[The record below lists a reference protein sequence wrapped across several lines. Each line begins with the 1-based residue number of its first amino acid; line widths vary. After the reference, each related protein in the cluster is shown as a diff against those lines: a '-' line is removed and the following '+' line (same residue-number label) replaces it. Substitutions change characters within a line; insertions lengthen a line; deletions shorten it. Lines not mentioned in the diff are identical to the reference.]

1 MSPSLPRPSCL
12 QSPPLRV
19 GGHWVAP
26 ASNLGLC
33 RCSSSPLA
41 SPHIPP
47 NQCLSPAELCPQPG
61 GNCQRGGGLAAT
73 SSPRFL
79 PAASSARRAPPPCW
93 ATTVPR
99 ATTARPPPPSPL
111 SSPAPGA
118 PTSHRGGAPSPQT
131 APPVSQV
138 RGQGR
143 TPTMHAPGQALPGR
157 PARVG
162 LRPGSGGELLG
173 HSRPKARLLAGGGG
187 SLFLHAPQSLGTPCP
202 VSPIGFYCLLPGL
215 VAVSGPCSA
224 GFHCTRGASVPSPT
238 DGVTGDLCPP
248 GHFCP
253 QGSPRPAPC
262 PAGESRTVSASPEV
276 CFALLREG
284 RSRGPALG
292 TLPGSDIEDPQL
304 HLAASVH
311 PAPT

>member
-118 PTSHRGGAPSPQT
+118 PTSHRGGAPSHQT

-143 TPTMHAPGQALPGR
+143 TPTMHALGQALPGR

-162 LRPGSGGELLG
+162 LRPGSGGELQG
-173 HSRPKARLLAGGGG
+173 HSRPKARLLAGRGGV
-187 SLFLHAPQSLGTPCP
+187 PIPPCP
-202 VSPIGFYCLLPGL
+202 PVPGDPVSCLPYRLLLSAAWAGGRVWALQRGVPLHSGSICPEPHRPGHRGPL
-215 VAVSGPCSA
+215 SSRPLLSPGQPQACSVSG
-224 GFHCTRGASVPSPT
+224 R
-238 DGVTGDLCPP
+238 
-248 GHFCP
+248 
-253 QGSPRPAPC
+253 
-262 PAGESRTVSASPEV
+262 
-276 CFALLREG
+276 
-284 RSRGPALG
+284 
-292 TLPGSDIEDPQL
+292 
-304 HLAASVH
+304 
-311 PAPT
+311 